1 MRLCGMGT
9 RLFSIDLR
17 FLDRLRGG
25 CGFSCHDDITRG
37 GARLVFGQ
45 LGVVVEHFLIL
56 IRVTITNESEGI
68 RSVLLSDVLCVCE
81 YTCIVCICEYTC
93 TVCTCT
99 CQYIHVHVIYI
110 VA

>member
-1 MRLCGMGT
+1 MGT

-17 FLDRLRGG
+17 FLDRLKGG

-68 RSVLLSDVLCVCE
+68 RSVLSDVLCVCE
-81 YTCIVCICEYTC
+81 YTCTVCTC

-99 CQYIHVHVIYI
+99 CQLFNTYMYICTL
-110 VA
+110 